1 MSQLYSSSQACK
13 ITGVTYRQLDHWIR
27 IEVITPFQNPKGSG
41 KERRFNFKDLIDL
54 RTAKCLFDLG
64 INSGII
70 KDLDSD
76 LLHFPG
82 IHIKIDT
89 EAITDYVLKQV
100 EELQC

>member
-1 MSQLYSSSQACK
+1 MKKLYSSSQACK

-27 IEVITPFQNPKGSG
+27 LGVINPFINPKGSG
-41 KERRFNFKDLIDL
+41 KERRFGVKDLIDL

-82 IHIKIDT
+82 VHIKIDT
-89 EAITDYVLKQV
+89 EEISAYVFDQMK
-100 EELQC
+100 EI